1 MEEKKILLKTIEA
14 LNATISSLSSTNQR
28 QAEQL
33 RSLQERVKELTA
45 QVTWLN
51 RQLFGRKS
59 EKLAPFDPNQL
70 DLFSGQVPENALEI
84 KEAHD
89 IAVESVK
96 ETAEDRKRERKNRKM
111 IEDLPVLERV
121 VIEPE
126 GIDPNL
132 YKKIG
137 EEVTRVVEHKPGQ
150 LYIKEIVRPKYGLK
164 DNTALPPNGQKS
176 VEIAAMPLLPIYKG
190 IAGPT
195 LLAEI
200 LLQKYEYHLPFYR
213 QVQQLRHLGFKAS
226 ESTIDGWFKPAVEL
240 LNPLYEVLKS
250 EIMKSDYLQGDETTV
265 PVLDKASHKTNKEY
279 LWMVRAV
286 VQRLVLFH
294 YNNGSRSGTVIEEL
308 TKGYKGYFQC
318 DGFEGYESAFKTR
331 PDVLLV
337 NCMAHI
343 RRHFEQAQKENREP
357 AEYALKE
364 IQFLYRI
371 EHDCD
376 ERGLTAEQRR
386 DERTKK
392 ARPIMEALKLW
403 METEGIKYSP
413 NSLIGK
419 AITYAYTRWNNMMR
433 YLDDGRVRIDN
444 NLAENAIR
452 PITLGRKNYLFCG
465 DHEAAVS
472 MSVVCSLL
480 ATCKA
485 HEVNPR
491 DYLNNV
497 IARMPYMQKATNDEE
512 KGMTIYGK
520 GCISNYRNC
529 SLSYVWYS
537 VLYRMLTLIISL
549 FCNFLMLWFN

>member
-1 MEEKKILLKTIEA
+1 MEERDILLKTIEA
-14 LNATISSLSSTNQR
+14 LNATISSMSVTNS
-28 QAEQL
+28 
-33 RSLQERVKELTA
+33 SLQRRIDELTA
-45 QVTWLN
+45 QVAWLN

-59 EKLAPFDPNQL
+59 EKLAAYDPNQL
-70 DLFSGQVPENALEI
+70 SLFSGQMPDNASEI
-84 KEAHD
+84 MAARDK
-89 IAVESVK
+89 AVESIK
-96 ETAEDRKRERKNRKM
+96 ETAEEKKRERKNRKM
-111 IEDLPVLERV
+111 MEDLPVLERV

-126 GIDPNL
+126 GIDLDL

-137 EEVTRVVEHKPGQ
+137 EEVTRIVEHKPGQ
-150 LYIKEIVRPKYGLK
+150 LYIKEIVRPKYGLR
-164 DNTALPPNGQKS
+164 DNTALPPNGKKS
-176 VEIAAMPLLPIYKG
+176 IEIAAMPLLPIYKG

-240 LNPLYEVLKS
+240 LKPLYEVLKT

-265 PVLDKASHKTNKEY
+265 PVLDKVSHKTNKEY
-279 LWMVRAV
+279 LWMVREV
-286 VQRLVLFH
+286 EQRLVLFH
-294 YNNGSRSGTVIEEL
+294 YNNGSRSGTVIENL

-331 PDVLLV
+331 PDVLIV

-343 RRHFEQAQKENREP
+343 RRHFEQALQENREM
-357 AEYALKE
+357 AEHALKE
-364 IQFLYRI
+364 IQLLYRI

-376 ERGLTAEQRR
+376 ERELTAEQRKE
-386 DERTKK
+386 ERREK
-392 ARPIMEALKLW
+392 AKPVMEALKLW

-413 NSLIGK
+413 ASQIGK
-419 AITYAYTRWNNMMR
+419 AVTYAYTRWGNMMR
-433 YLDDGRVRIDN
+433 YLEDGRIRIDN

-465 DHEAAVS
+465 NHEAAVS
-472 MSVVCSLL
+472 MSVICSLL

-491 DYLNNV
+491 DYLNDV
-497 IARMPYMQKATNDEE
+497 IARMPYLQKE
-512 KGMTIYGK
+512 
-520 GCISNYRNC
+520 
-529 SLSYVWYS
+529 SYEGLLQLLPHKWKKQ
-537 VLYRMLTLIISL
+537 
-549 FCNFLMLWFN
+549 